1 VIRAPAFRVLRV
13 ETDARSTTMHFA
25 LLLSNLPHVE
35 ESRSHY
41 TTYLSL
47 QPRETGHFG
56 RVSAL
61 WQRLKAFAS

>member
-1 VIRAPAFRVLRV
+1 
-13 ETDARSTTMHFA
+13 MHFA

-41 TTYLSL
+41 STYLSL
-47 QPRETGHFG
+47 QPRETGYFS